1 MRAELDFTKKDM
13 RRAYPAEPVHIMLD
27 RYDLSSLPSEEKI
40 CCQMYHEG
48 KSIFEI
54 CQQLHRPQIEVAIL
68 SMDLA
73 DKGNSSQGKQGY
85 SERGKYSGRMRGKGE
100 L

>member
-1 MRAELDFTKKDM
+1 MIRAEMDLVKKDM

-40 CCQMYHEG
+40 CCQMYREG

-54 CQQLHRPQIEVAIL
+54 CQQLHRPQIEIAIMP
-68 SMDLA
+68 MDLA
-73 DKGNSSQGKQGY
+73 DKGKLKPRKTGIF
-85 SERGKYSGRMRGKGE
+85 GE
-100 L
+100 GEI

>member
-40 CCQMYHEG
+40 CCQMYRDG

-54 CQQLHRPQIEVAIL
+54 CQQLHRPQIEIAIMI
-68 SMDLA
+68 MDLA
-73 DKGNSSQGKQGY
+73 DKGKLKPRKTGIF
-85 SERGKYSGRMRGKGE
+85 GE
-100 L
+100 GEI

>member
-1 MRAELDFTKKDM
+1 MRAELDFAKKDM

-27 RYDLSSLPSEEKI
+27 RYDLSSLPSEEQI

-54 CQQLHRPQIEVAIL
+54 CQQLHRPQIEIAIMI
-68 SMDLA
+68 MDLA
-73 DKGNSSQGKQGY
+73 DKGRLKPRKTGIFGH
-85 SERGKYSGRMRGKGE
+85 E
-100 L
+100 